1 LSCDIIHDLITTVLQ
16 LSAITKTFRLAK
28 RRKTTAGAIDPRER
42 GRTFYALDGI
52 DLEIPSGG
60 VLGLLGQNGAGKT
73 TLLRILSTS
82 LKPSS
87 GVVLC
92 DGEDL
97 TKNPLEIRRRIGF
110 VSGNTGLYGRL
121 TAREMLLYYGR
132 LQGMQAA
139 ALRER
144 IDELSATLDMQAFL
158 DRRNETFSS
167 GMRQKVSI
175 ARALIHDPDILLF
188 DELTTGL
195 DVAAAESVLAV
206 VEMCRERNKTV
217 LFSTHHMDEVDQLC
231 DRVAILHAGRLCF
244 EGNAAGMRQQT
255 GESFLDKAFLKIIKA
270 EPGEVAA

>member
-1 LSCDIIHDLITTVLQ
+1 MLQ

-97 TKNPLEIRRRIGF
+97 TKNPLEIRRCIGF

-132 LQGMQAA
+132 LHGMQAA

-144 IDELSATLDMQAFL
+144 IDELSATLDMEAFL

-175 ARALIHDPDILLF
+175 ARALIHEPDILLF

-244 EGNAAGMRQQT
+244 EGDAAGMRQQT

>member
-1 LSCDIIHDLITTVLQ
+1 VLQ
-16 LSAITKTFRLAK
+16 ISAITKTFRLAK
-28 RRKTTAGAIDPRER
+28 RRKAAAGAADPRER
-42 GRTFYALDGI
+42 GRTFFALDGI
-52 DLEIPSGG
+52 DLEIPTGG

-82 LKPSS
+82 LRPSS

-121 TAREMLLYYGR
+121 TAREMLVYYGR
-132 LQGMQAA
+132 LHGMQTDV
-139 ALRER
+139 LRER
-144 IDELSATLDMQAFL
+144 IDELSATLHMEFFL

-175 ARALIHDPDILLF
+175 ARALIHDPEILLF

-206 VEMCRERNKTV
+206 VEMCRERSKTV

-244 EGNAAGMRQQT
+244 EGDTDAMRQQT
-255 GESFLDKAFLKIIKA
+255 GESLLDKSFLHIIKSA
-270 EPGEVAA
+270 PREVAD

>member
-1 LSCDIIHDLITTVLQ
+1 MLQ

-97 TKNPLEIRRRIGF
+97 IKNPLEIRRRIGF

-132 LQGMQAA
+132 LHGMQAA
-139 ALRER
+139 ALRKR
-144 IDELSATLDMQAFL
+144 IDELSATLDMEAFL

-206 VEMCRERNKTV
+206 VGMCRERNKTV
-217 LFSTHHMDEVDQLC
+217 LFSTHHMDEVDQFC

-244 EGNAAGMRQQT
+244 EGDANGMRQQT

-270 EPGEVAA
+270 VPGEVAA

>member
-1 LSCDIIHDLITTVLQ
+1 MCT
-16 LSAITKTFRLAK
+16 
-28 RRKTTAGAIDPRER
+28 
-42 GRTFYALDGI
+42 DGI

-82 LKPSS
+82 LKPAQAS
-87 GVVLC
+87 C
-92 DGEDL
+92 FATEDL
-97 TKNPLEIRRRIGF
+97 TKNPLEIRRRIGCLRQ
-110 VSGNTGLYGRL
+110 TGLYGRL
-121 TAREMLLYYGR
+121 TAREMLQYYGR
-132 LQGMQAA
+132 LHGMQTEM
-139 ALRER
+139 LWER
-144 IDELSATLDMQAFL
+144 IEELSATLDMGAFL

-175 ARALIHDPDILLF
+175 ARALIHDPEILLF

-231 DRVAILHAGRLCF
+231 DRVAILQRAGLLR
-244 EGNAAGMRQQT
+244 GDADGMRQQA
-255 GESFLDKAFLKIIKA
+255 GESFLDKAFLKIIRA
-270 EPGEVAA
+270 EPGRWQHEGSVTTVFSRRCGIYFATEKRSC